1 MELDKTTLNKMIFV
15 FNAIN
20 SGWIVRKINEKT
32 YEFKKSRDTVGKEIE
47 LDTFLKDFVSDNL
60 DISKILS

>member
-1 MELDKTTLNKMIFV
+1 MELDKTTLNKMIFI

-32 YEFKKSRDTVGKEIE
+32 YEFKKSKDAIGKELE
-47 LDTFLKDFVSDNL
+47 LDTFLKDFVTENL
-60 DISKILS
+60 DISKILN